1 MNIKVHRGFDRIGG
15 NIIEIDSG
23 TTRILF
29 DIGLDL
35 DPENNLSLPN
45 IEGLFDKK
53 DFDAIFI
60 SHYHSDHLGL
70 IYKVNQ
76 DIPVYIGEKSY
87 GIVQASNRYLQK
99 ENFKVTGFLQH
110 KKPIL
115 VGDIKVT
122 PFLCDHSAFDSYM
135 LFAET
140 ENDNVLYTGDF
151 RANGRKPSEW
161 LFDALPTNINKLIC
175 EGTTLSRNG
184 YIAQTEKSLE
194 KEILDSMRT
203 HSGPVFVLMS
213 SMNVDR
219 IVTMYR
225 AAIQSDRLFLVD
237 TYLAEITSSIRHGIP
252 NPIDFEKVR
261 VFLTYQLDGKS
272 NRYTLFNQYGS
283 SKIRKAT
290 TAKSRF
296 VMCVRTSM
304 LNHLVSLSKMMS
316 FEKWSPHLLVLVRLS

>member
-1 MNIKVHRGFDRIGG
+1 
-15 NIIEIDSG
+15 
-23 TTRILF
+23 
-29 DIGLDL
+29 
-35 DPENNLSLPN
+35 
-45 IEGLFDKK
+45 
-53 DFDAIFI
+53 
-60 SHYHSDHLGL
+60 
-70 IYKVNQ
+70 
-76 DIPVYIGEKSY
+76 
-87 GIVQASNRYLQK
+87 
-99 ENFKVTGFLQH
+99 
-110 KKPIL
+110 
-115 VGDIKVT
+115 
-122 PFLCDHSAFDSYM
+122 
-135 LFAET
+135 
-140 ENDNVLYTGDF
+140 VLYTGDF
-151 RANGRKPSEW
+151 RANGRKPSAW

-213 SMNVDR
+213 SMNIDR

-316 FEKWSPHLLVLVRLS
+316 FENGVLIYSFWSGYLKKLEVQSFIEECERIGLNVVNHHTSGHADENALVRLIEKVNPTRIIPVHTENAEWFSKKYPDKT